1 MFCPGCGLEEQELNQ
16 FCRVC
21 GSDIRAVRLALESPD
36 RVTASDVSA
45 RDEIGRAIAAKIR
58 ETKST
63 KELAKVA
70 EEVLPQI
77 EKFLESPYEKRLRR
91 LRTGTIIST
100 AGLGVVI
107 AFTALGIILKL
118 EGFLIVGGLALIP
131 FIVGLGIVINEF
143 LSSIPRKSLPEQQ
156 DAVESRHDFD
166 MPARE
171 LLMPE
176 PMPLFSSITEN
187 TTTHLTDKQPVG
199 FEKD

>member
-77 EKFLESPYEKRLRR
+77 EKFLESPHEKRLRR

-131 FIVGLGIVINEF
+131 FIVGLGIVING
-143 LSSIPRKSLPEQQ
+143 LLLSIPRKSLPEQK
-156 DAVESRHDFD
+156 DAAESRHDFD
-166 MPARE
+166 TPSRE

-176 PMPLFSSITEN
+176 PAPLFSSVTEN